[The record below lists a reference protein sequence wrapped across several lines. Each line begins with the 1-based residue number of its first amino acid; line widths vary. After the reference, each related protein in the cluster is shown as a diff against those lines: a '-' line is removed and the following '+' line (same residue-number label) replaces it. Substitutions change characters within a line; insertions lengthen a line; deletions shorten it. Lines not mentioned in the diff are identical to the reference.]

1 MTDDSAEERQPWH
14 RRFIAEA
21 KDMVIE
27 EAIDRA
33 VGGLTD
39 GWLGYEGGD
48 DDEDDQRAAKRQP
61 AKRETFEERLERQL
75 AQLSRDAER
84 GAVNGSMVPLAIQQ
98 QQQAAQA
105 PAPHLAPAPMR
116 FRPAASPRVFGRKLG

>member
-1 MTDDSAEERQPWH
+1 MTDDNAEERQPSH

-21 KDMVIE
+21 NDMVIE

-48 DDEDDQRAAKRQP
+48 DDEDDRAAKRQP
-61 AKRETFEERLERQL
+61 VKRETFEERLERQL

-84 GAVNGSMVPLAIQQ
+84 DAVNGSMAPPAIQQ
-98 QQQAAQA
+98 QQEAAQA
-105 PAPHLAPAPMR
+105 PAPHLAPAPVR